1 MAPRALPGRR
11 PDKRGMSVL
20 TCTCLCI
27 PGSWSPVLHFTH
39 YHIYL
44 KHLAMMAY
52 TVNDVYCHLDLVCCT
67 GLYRRL
73 LEQVHSTLI
82 PLYPGASGPGTAR
95 SVRERMFTATYMYI
109 ISTWMTMIVER
120 KACVCS
126 CTSCICI

>member
-1 MAPRALPGRR
+1 
-11 PDKRGMSVL
+11 
-20 TCTCLCI
+20 
-27 PGSWSPVLHFTH
+27 
-39 YHIYL
+39 
-44 KHLAMMAY
+44 MMAY

-120 KACVCS
+120 KACVLLLLLLFS
-126 CTSCICI
+126 RWPVANKRDDIMSSG